1 MSEEKQNV
9 KEEKLH
15 FFQSIHFKIALV
27 FALLLLIAFQIVGAV
42 FIQRLKSDN
51 LKTFKQ
57 RVELS
62 SYVDNSLA
70 QNLSSSDTQ
79 KANDKIRTILEDV
92 NNSNI
97 TDVQVVDA
105 KGNIRGDND
114 VDKRSLVGQR
124 TTDSDIKQVLY
135 NGRTYSKMTYD
146 RSDNKRYY
154 ISITPLFSST
164 GNTNAVVGAVYIR
177 ASLESVYDSLNNV
190 TAIFATAALI
200 ATVIGL
206 LLAIILSSAITRPID
221 EMKKQTAR
229 IAKGDYSGQVHVYGK
244 DELGQLAE
252 AVNNLSVRVEES
264 QEQSESERRRLD
276 SVLTHMSDGVIA
288 TNRRG
293 KVNIINQAAC
303 DYLDVNEE
311 DTLGKSILDVLDI
324 REDYTLHDL
333 LENQEEITLDMS
345 ADDHD
350 QILHAYFSLIQRE
363 SGFISGIVCVLRDV
377 TEQEKI
383 DRELR
388 QFVSNVSHEL
398 RTPLTSMRS
407 YIEALNDG
415 AWKDPEVA
423 PSFLKVTQE
432 ETDRMIRMI
441 NDLLKLSRMDSG
453 RVKLDLE
460 LVNLNEL
467 FNYVLDRF
475 EMMLEKDNNDTHSTK
490 SKNYTIKRDFTK
502 KDLWVEIDTDKFI
515 QVIDNIMNNAIK
527 YSPNGGVITCRL
539 LETQN
544 HVILSIS
551 DQGLGIPKKDLNHV
565 FDRFFRVDKARSRAQ
580 GGTGLGLAISKE
592 VIEMHHGKIWA
603 DSVEGQGTTFYI
615 SLPYH
620 EYDDDE
626 EDLWDEN

>member
-79 KANDKIRTILEDV
+79 KANAKIQTILEDV

-154 ISITPLFSST
+154 VSITPLFSST